1 MTAQTS
7 MTQTAFLEALT
18 RVVSS
23 YSWEYNYQ
31 GNSSN
36 KIVGVAR
43 RGKNKG
49 KTFNPV
55 TAVANSLGVGY
66 FENTKRGTTRA
77 ARAIGITP
85 QLAMAVYSGSNR
97 GHAQIVRGKMLETIF

>member
-1 MTAQTS
+1 MASKTV
-7 MTQTAFLEALT
+7 MTQTVFLETLT
-18 RVVSS
+18 RVSS
-23 YSWEYNYQ
+23 AYSWEYVE
-31 GNSSN
+31 N

-43 RGKNKG
+43 RGQHKG

-55 TAVANSLGVGY
+55 TAVAGSLGSGY
-66 FENTKRGTTRA
+66 FENTKRGTERA

-97 GHAQIVRGKMLETIF
+97 GHAHIVRGKMLETIF